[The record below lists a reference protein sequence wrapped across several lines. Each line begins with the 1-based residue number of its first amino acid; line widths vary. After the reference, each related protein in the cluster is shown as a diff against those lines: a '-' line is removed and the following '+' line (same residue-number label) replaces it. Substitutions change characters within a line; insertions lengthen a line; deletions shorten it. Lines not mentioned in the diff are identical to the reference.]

1 MVRRDV
7 ERFRSYFV
15 GACAYSGGIVL
26 LMELRHLRYFVA
38 VAEEQNVS
46 RAAKRL
52 HVSQPPLSR
61 QIRDL
66 ETEMS
71 IALFER
77 SSKAIRLTEAGQI
90 FLFGGPRGVAA
101 GGRRCGFHPSRCAP
115 WNRYAKRAS
124 HGAILGRRRKTGGL
138 MKILVL
144 GATGGVGREIVR
156 QGLEH
161 GHEITAFVRARGRL
175 EALDGRLTVVEGDL
189 LNSSQLDR
197 VMAGQDIVASGFGPR
212 APISKNDSHL
222 LEHFANALT

>member
-66 ETEMS
+66 KTEMGV
-71 IALFER
+71 ALFER
-77 SSKAIRLTEAGQI
+77 SVKAIRLTEAGKI
-90 FLFGGPRGVAA
+90 FLFEAPGALPRG
-101 GGRRCGFHPSRCAP
+101 G
-115 WNRYAKRAS
+115 
-124 HGAILGRRRKTGGL
+124 
-138 MKILVL
+138 
-144 GATGGVGREIVR
+144 E
-156 QGLEH
+156 
-161 GHEITAFVRARGRL
+161 
-175 EALDGRLTVVEGDL
+175 
-189 LNSSQLDR
+189 
-197 VMAGQDIVASGFGPR
+197 
-212 APISKNDSHL
+212 
-222 LEHFANALT
+222 